1 MPAGIDPGEPSMRII
16 DGLPAFTITVVLAV
30 TDGATGHRGA
40 GVGVGGRAGRSLTE
54 LWNFAAVPASSP
66 RRATPSPMA
75 AKASAPTVTAG
86 RTRWKEPTDDRVV
99 VMETLSALATLV
111 VGATG
116 RAVPRTP
123 SKIQERSNRE
133 RALGSC
139 ERRRHGRPAKHA
151 DITSAISSR
160 QAHHRTGGLRLN
172 RRCGPV
178 SGSAKPVDGCRSRC
192 LRCCHGTTHRGRDRR
207 LPRPGRLARFWS
219 EALDW
224 VISRAEDPEWV
235 VEPPE
240 GSRDDCVVADLLFIE
255 VPELKKSKNRLHLD
269 LRPEDQAAEIT
280 RLEGLGATRVDVG
293 QGDGRA
299 WVVMADPEGNEF
311 CVQAPHRPEV
321 RAEWQRRYEAYQ
333 PTHATS

>member
-1 MPAGIDPGEPSMRII
+1 M
-16 DGLPAFTITVVLAV
+16 
-30 TDGATGHRGA
+30 
-40 GVGVGGRAGRSLTE
+40 
-54 LWNFAAVPASSP
+54 
-66 RRATPSPMA
+66 
-75 AKASAPTVTAG
+75 
-86 RTRWKEPTDDRVV
+86 
-99 VMETLSALATLV
+99 
-111 VGATG
+111 
-116 RAVPRTP
+116 
-123 SKIQERSNRE
+123 
-133 RALGSC
+133 
-139 ERRRHGRPAKHA
+139 
-151 DITSAISSR
+151 
-160 QAHHRTGGLRLN
+160 GLRI
-172 RRCGPV
+172 GAV
-178 SGSAKPVDGCRSRC
+178 IVDCR
-192 LRCCHGTTHRGRDRR
+192 D
-207 LPRPGRLARFWS
+207 PGRLARFWS

-269 LRPEDQAAEIT
+269 LRPENQAAEIT

-333 PTHATS
+333 PTQATS